1 MRKNPIN
8 RLTLPVLMILWFFGL
23 GLICSAQKVSISFDK
38 YHGYTGTEKYLKDI
52 NKAYPSITELMEIG
66 KSNFGRSIYVLVI
79 SNMKTGTTLDAHIE
93 LQNMRK
99 EGVKNVA
106 AMKSYQGKPGQWICA
121 AMHGNEYTGTE
132 VCLYII
138 DKLVT
143 GYGSDPQIKDLID
156 KKVFYICPIVNP
168 DGVYNSVELGIAQR
182 QNSERVDN
190 DGDGKI
196 NEDGPDDLN
205 GDGYYTQFR
214 YKDPKGRYVIDDAD
228 SRLMVR
234 VGNNEK
240 TDKERYS
247 VITEDKDNDGD
258 GKRGEDSE
266 RGIDVNRNFP
276 EVWFRENGMQG
287 GSGKYPTSSPEAHA
301 IAEFFTNHTNILMG
315 QYFHTSGGFTYRPLG
330 TSPHG
335 SLHTKD
341 VAVMDMIM
349 GKKYLEILGEDVPK
363 AWLYPD
369 SLTQYKEELKDT
381 KVNKYAKQRGYELPR
396 GWRVSYNE
404 TRDQRY
410 NFGMASDWMYMQYGV
425 YSVTTELWNPMN
437 DIDDFPTFEGEDAY
451 LNRNRELLKYQDEQ
465 YGGAYFIDWKPFK
478 HPELGDGEIGGWKSP
493 AGRNN
498 AFPGKPL
505 LNVCEKHWQFELFK
519 ATLLPEVEI
528 TKATANVLYS
538 ANSAQMATASGDGS
552 EVTIKKGKGS
562 GKYKIIEVTVNIEN
576 QGNLATHIAR
586 GAQLAGNRP
595 DVVWLVGD
603 RDKITFMQG
612 TPYQKVGVLEG
623 KMKIPGYRARPQS
636 SDTDQ
641 PQRRGAMPYSPMMYR
656 FMRARVSY
664 DQPGEKQSGPK
675 REVKWLIAV
684 EGDTPLKVIV
694 SSQKG
699 GTKVKS
705 ITY

>member
-1 MRKNPIN
+1 
-8 RLTLPVLMILWFFGL
+8 MILWLFGL

-106 AMKSYQGKPGQWICA
+106 VMKPYQGKPGQWICA

-143 GYGSDPQIKDLID
+143 GYGSDPEITDLID

-182 QNSERVDN
+182 QNSEKVDN

-205 GDGYYTQFR
+205 GDGNFTQFR

-234 VGNNEK
+234 IGNNEK

-247 VITEDKDNDGD
+247 VITEDKDNDDD
-258 GKRGEDSE
+258 GERGEDSE

-335 SLHTKD
+335 SLHPKD

-363 AWLYPD
+363 AWIYPD

-410 NFGMASDWMYMQYGV
+410 SFGMASDWMYMQYGV

-465 YGGAYFIDWKPFK
+465 YGGEYFIDWKPFK

-505 LNVCEKHWQFELFK
+505 INVCEKHWQFELFK
-519 ATLLPEVEI
+519 ATLLPELEI
-528 TKATANVLYS
+528 TKATANILYS

-623 KMKIPGYRARPQS
+623 KMRIPGYRARPQS
-636 SDTDQ
+636 SDIDQ
-641 PQRRGAMPYSPMMYR
+641 PQRRGGMPYSPMMYQ

-664 DQPGEKQSGPK
+664 DQPGEKQTGPK